1 MERRLGRYEIA
12 RVIVVDSSVWIDY
25 FTGNNSPQA
34 EKLDTILGVKPVAI
48 GDLILT
54 EVLQGFRHDKDYRAA
69 RSVFDDVT
77 IFEMLGYN
85 QALRSADNFRALRKK
100 GITVRKTAD
109 VIIAT
114 FCIEQKLPL
123 LFSDKD
129 FKPFVEHLGLI
140 EA

>member
-1 MERRLGRYEIA
+1 M
-12 RVIVVDSSVWIDY
+12 IVVDSSVWID
-25 FTGNNSPQA
+25 FFSGDDTPEA
-34 EKLDTILGVKPVAI
+34 ENLDRTLGIKPVAI

-54 EVLQGFRHDKDYRAA
+54 EVLQGFRHDKDYKAA
-69 RSVFDDVT
+69 RRVFDDVT
-77 IFEMLGYN
+77 IFDMLGV
-85 QALRSADNFRALRKK
+85 QMAIKSAENFRTLRKK

-129 FKPFVEHLGLI
+129 FKSFVKHLGLT

>member
-1 MERRLGRYEIA
+1 MI
-12 RVIVVDSSVWIDY
+12 IVDSSVWIDY
-25 FTGNNSPQA
+25 FSGADTSQA
-34 EKLDTILGVKPVAI
+34 ETLDSVLGIKPVAI

-54 EVLQGFRHDKDYRAA
+54 EVLQGFRHDKDYKTA
-69 RSVFDDVT
+69 RKVFEDVT
-77 IFEMLGYN
+77 IFDMLGT
-85 QALRSADNFRALRKK
+85 QMAIKSAENFRALRKK

-129 FKPFVEHLGLI
+129 FKPFVKHLGLI
-140 EA
+140 EV